1 MEKKEYIERGAA
13 VDELRRRTKMVG
25 ELIAMECDSDLLKKV
40 LNIYYNAREEAAKVI
55 EEVPAADVVEVV
67 HAKWIDSKYGNVNC
81 GHCGVRRRAPKSD
94 DDDRFYCAHCGA
106 KMDGGKE

>member
-13 VDELRRRTKMVG
+13 LLAITGQPSELHYPSWYKGHIM
-25 ELIAMECDSDLLKKV
+25 
-40 LNIYYNAREEAAKVI
+40 
-55 EEVPAADVVEVV
+55 EVPAADVVEVV

-81 GHCGVRRRAPKSD
+81 GHCGIRRRAPKSD

-106 KMDGGKE
+106 KMDGGKK